1 MKIFKLYWL
10 SLKKSFT
17 IQGRASRSEIVAF
30 HLIGL
35 IPIALC
41 WIIALP
47 TIHHIIQQS
56 QQLLAYITGNATHIL
71 PAQSMKIETLSGIAN
86 TLSNSPAIAVF
97 QQKLGAITATFYQHL
112 PSLFLF
118 LGSILVYATTSF
130 SVTVRRLHDSNLSG
144 YFYLT
149 QLIPFIGI
157 AIFLMLMFIKGTDG
171 PNRYGSNPYPD

>member
-1 MKIFKLYWL
+1 MEIFKLYWL
-10 SLKKSFT
+10 SLKKSLT
-17 IQGRASRSEIVAF
+17 IRDRASRSEVVAF

-35 IPIALC
+35 IPIAFC

-47 TIHHIIQQS
+47 GIHHITQQS
-56 QQLLAYITGNATHIL
+56 QQLLAYVTDNVANIL
-71 PAQSMKIETLSGIAN
+71 PTSPTKPETLQGIAN
-86 TLSNSPAIAVF
+86 TLSNSPAITGF
-97 QQKLGAITATFYQHL
+97 QQTLGAIATTLYQHL
-112 PSLFLF
+112 PSLL
-118 LGSILVYATTSF
+118 LLLVSILAYTTTSF

-171 PNRYGSNPYPD
+171 PNRYGPNPYLD

>member
-1 MKIFKLYWL
+1 MKVFKLYWL

-17 IQGRASRSEIVAF
+17 VRGRASRSEVIVF

-47 TIHHIIQQS
+47 TINHITQQS
-56 QQLLAYITGNATHIL
+56 QQLLAYATGNVTHIL
-71 PAQSMKIETLSGIAN
+71 PTPSTKLETGMAN
-86 TLSNSPAIAVF
+86 ALSNSPVIAVF
-97 QQKLGAITATFYQHL
+97 QQKLGAIAATLYQHL
-112 PSLFLF
+112 PSLL
-118 LGSILVYATTSF
+118 LLLVSILIYATTSF

-149 QLIPFIGI
+149 QLIPFIGMV
-157 AIFLMLMFIKGTDG
+157 IFLMLMFIKGTEG
-171 PNRYGSNPYPD
+171 PNRYGPNPYQD